1 MSKLLTKKSSIV
13 GKGHISVLDFKETFS
28 HCDEAVFFPFGYPPN
43 EVSFLEVRVPGFQ
56 NFSHSIP
63 NYWLHVSTKKKR
75 FICECKLNYDKN
87 SLYFKLNQVY
97 LVSRQAREL
106 YYRLLSNPYKVNRKE
121 RKHISKRKREREL
134 WAWAYWMRSK
144 GIKKAIWDFSLNA
157 SHVRIIRQV
166 KVLHQHFF
174 WTL

>member
-1 MSKLLTKKSSIV
+1 MRLYSFHLVTPQTRSPFLKSGCPDSKTLATPYPTI
-13 GKGHISVLDFKETFS
+13 
-28 HCDEAVFFPFGYPPN
+28 GYM
-43 EVSFLEVRVPGFQ
+43 FQ
-56 NFSHSIP
+56 P
-63 NYWLHVSTKKKR
+63 KKKK

-97 LVSRQAREL
+97 LVSRQARVL

-157 SHVRIIRQV
+157 SHIRIIGQV

-174 WTL
+174 WTH